1 MNDHRVV
8 AVDAEHADLKQ
19 AGAASRT
26 DAHHEIVI
34 KSPLRDGAAD
44 GVAHVLVSDCVL
56 ASRLRDP
63 HH

>member
-1 MNDHRVV
+1 MDDHRVIG
-8 AVDAEHADLKQ
+8 VDAEHADLEQ
-19 AGAASRT
+19 AAAASRT
-26 DAHHEIVI
+26 DAHREIVI
-34 KSPLRDGAAD
+34 QSPLRNGAAD